1 MGEGSVGGDIFEFQL
16 VCKVGPLGVSF
27 GGENVMMT

>member
-1 MGEGSVGGDIFEFQL
+1 MGEGSVGGHIFEFQL
-16 VCKVGPLGVSF
+16 GWKVGPLGVSF